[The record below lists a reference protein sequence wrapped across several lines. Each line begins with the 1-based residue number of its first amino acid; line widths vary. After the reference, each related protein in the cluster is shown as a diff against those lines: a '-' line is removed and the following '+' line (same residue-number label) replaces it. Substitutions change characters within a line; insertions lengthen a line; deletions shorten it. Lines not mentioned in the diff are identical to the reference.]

1 MRHRNPSGIPLPHQK
16 MDIPN
21 ISYEILRDACNGL
34 FIFSVFFVPFFI
46 IILTI
51 LGFTTQI
58 GKGGFGEVYKGIY
71 EGQGVAVKTIRRDK
85 AVDQRQHS

>member
-1 MRHRNPSGIPLPHQK
+1 

-34 FIFSVFFVPFFI
+34 FFFGLFLCLFFI
-46 IILTI
+46 SFLTI

-71 EGQGVAVKTIRRDK
+71 VGQGVAVKTIRRDK